1 MTLEGTVIEH
11 FKKIPD
17 PRLQT
22 HRNFKHSLM
31 DILLITALA
40 TIAGADGWV
49 EIRQFAV
56 AKESWLRT
64 FLELPN
70 GIPSHDTFGRV
81 FSLFSPEIFESCF
94 MAWLST
100 LTVDIANEIIA
111 IDGKVL
117 RGSSDKKNNIP
128 ALHLVSAW
136 AAKTRLMLGQ
146 VKTENKSNEITAIP
160 KLIDM
165 LDIKG
170 ATITIDAMGCQQKI
184 TQAILRKE
192 GTYVLSLKEN
202 QKTLHDDV
210 ESIFAKAEE
219 NKQKQYKNM
228 LHLRRVKKR
237 KGHGRIETRKYTLVS
252 ARDPLFFALR
262 WPGLKGIAKVD
273 IKRTTKGKT
282 EQSTRYF
289 ITNFEYDQIDK
300 FIEAVEHH
308 WQIEVDMHW
317 SLDVSFKEDHSQIRI
332 GNAPQNL
339 AIMRRITLNL
349 LKQESSIK
357 VGVTCKRKTA
367 GWDNAY
373 LLKVLTADR
382 GLQQFNPETSLSG

>member
-1 MTLEGTVIEH
+1 MRLRFYILISR
-11 FKKIPD
+11 KIG
-17 PRLQT
+17 
-22 HRNFKHSLM
+22 
-31 DILLITALA
+31 LI
-40 TIAGADGWV
+40 
-49 EIRQFAV
+49 
-56 AKESWLRT
+56 
-64 FLELPN
+64 
-70 GIPSHDTFGRV
+70 
-81 FSLFSPEIFESCF
+81 FSPAS
-94 MAWLST
+94 
-100 LTVDIANEIIA
+100 
-111 IDGKVL
+111 
-117 RGSSDKKNNIP
+117 
-128 ALHLVSAW
+128 
-136 AAKTRLMLGQ
+136 
-146 VKTENKSNEITAIP
+146 
-160 KLIDM
+160 
-165 LDIKG
+165 
-170 ATITIDAMGCQQKI
+170 TIDAMGCQQKI

-210 ESIFAKAEE
+210 QSIFAKAEE